1 MQPSVTIV
9 IPFYR
14 DPYISFAVES
24 ALAQT
29 YPHVEV
35 LVINDGSPTHNELLY
50 PYLPRI
56 HYIEKQNGGTAS
68 ALNEGIRRASGEY
81 VAWLSS
87 DDVFSPFKVSRQ
99 LAFMLERQAAISFT
113 NFDSIDGTG
122 RVTRQMVGQRFPHII
137 KFYQTFM
144 TGNPVNG
151 CTVMAKKQLL
161 LDLGLFDETYLYAHD
176 YELWMRVLQRRI
188 DFHYLDE
195 ALTWYRWHDKM
206 GTHRFFADVQRECAK
221 LHEFYNGSLQK
232 VVEQIQQEHGY

>member
-1 MQPSVTIV
+1 MQPTVTIV

-14 DPYISFAVES
+14 DPYIGVALES
-24 ALAQT
+24 ALKQT

-50 PYLPRI
+50 PYRSRI

-87 DDVFSPFKVSRQ
+87 DDVFSPFKISRQ
-99 LAFMLERQAAISFT
+99 LEFMLERQSAISFT

-122 RVTRQMVGQRFPHII
+122 RVTKQMVGQRFPHILN
-137 KFYQTFM
+137 FYETFM

-151 CTVMAKKQLL
+151 CTVMAKRQLL
-161 LDLGLFDETYLYAHD
+161 LNLGLFDESYRYAHD
-176 YELWMRVLQRRI
+176 YELWMRVLMNRI

-206 GTHRFFADVQRECAK
+206 GTNLFRGDVNQECAK
-221 LHEFYNGSLQK
+221 LHELYNPILQR
-232 VVEQIQQEHGY
+232 VIEQIKQEHGY